1 MQKKTEQNGF
11 FPTLRVIAQSLLETT
26 AYPLPLPRF
35 HSFRGNRFFAPLEAS
50 GELLILYLFNY
61 KYSLVSKTVFR
72 LFLRRLVPE
81 IFNWVQIFRS
91 RYQAN
96 IRRPRDKDFHIHGKE
111 LS

>member
-1 MQKKTEQNGF
+1 MQTKTEHNGF
-11 FPTLRVIAQSLLETT
+11 FPTLIVIAQSLLETT
-26 AYPLPLPRF
+26 PYPLPRTGF

-81 IFNWVQIFRS
+81 IFDWVQIFKD
-91 RYQAN
+91 RYPLYLRRDRGKN
-96 IRRPRDKDFHIHGKE
+96 IYLCEAKVI
-111 LS
+111 